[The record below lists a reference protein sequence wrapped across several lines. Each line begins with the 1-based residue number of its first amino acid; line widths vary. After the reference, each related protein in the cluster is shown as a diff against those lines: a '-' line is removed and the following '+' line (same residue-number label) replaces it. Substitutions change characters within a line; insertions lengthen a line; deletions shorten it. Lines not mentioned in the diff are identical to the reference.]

1 MVLGGCIGDN
11 GGYGDF
17 VNRMGDLMKNGEK
30 EMDTAMSI
38 FTGDGDGDVLPHFCF
53 FVYRATDPTS
63 ECLNLFRFAARG
75 RDILNFVA
83 SGRPIPARV
92 T

>member
-1 MVLGGCIGDN
+1 MNLPVLDRLEAG
-11 GGYGDF
+11 F
-17 VNRMGDLMKNGEK
+17 VWAERF
-30 EMDTAMSI
+30 
-38 FTGDGDGDVLPHFCF
+38 FTGMAL
-53 FVYRATDPTS
+53 TS

-83 SGRPIPARV
+83 SGRPIPPRV